1 MQSPAKPLNILY
13 NFTLG
18 KGRVREKVIQLYCIP
33 QKNRNPDT
41 GDELIYRSQKYT
53 MLYTVQSYENH

>member
-33 QKNRNPDT
+33 KRIGIQIPVTN
-41 GDELIYRSQKYT
+41 
-53 MLYTVQSYENH
+53 